1 MLDDRGSA
9 CDSVNDAR
17 KELFTQKEGSV
28 DAIPPT
34 SNSLLYHAKRAAYQA
49 GRVWSCMLPEPGQ
62 WGWQRNLKD
71 QWEPYWTSLPQASK
85 SWQELLKCGCKLGCR
100 GNCKCVK
107 AEMVCTALCK
117 CGGEC
122 DRL

>member
-1 MLDDRGSA
+1 MPILEHFTGLLDDRGSA

-17 KELFTQKEGSV
+17 KELFTQKERSM

-71 QWEPYWTSLPQASK
+71 QWEPSLPQASK
-85 SWQELLKCGCKLGCR
+85 SCQELLKYKFSRDMKRQLVNNERCLQ
-100 GNCKCVK
+100 
-107 AEMVCTALCK
+107 
-117 CGGEC
+117 
-122 DRL
+122 